1 MNQTGL
7 LPSISWNSSRWWL
20 PLSTATA
27 NQLAQQFLQPTSDA
41 LRALLESDPALRI
54 WMLLESAASNNA
66 ALLTL
71 SNLANQA
78 PAALAA
84 AFRDSDRRSDPPSDL
99 QSFHPQWC
107 ELHRDATAWDSPERW
122 LQVTGPAAPSAWQQT
137 WPRLVDATNL
147 PQTCPDFGGN
157 KLDLAR
163 LLQTIDRAA
172 ATNAHFDN
180 ALNTEKLAALKEF
193 AYGLSHEINNPL
205 ANISTRAQSLARDES
220 SPDRKR
226 MLAAIVNQAMR
237 AYEMIAD
244 AMFFANP
251 PQPKIAD
258 DSDPE
263 DVSELVRQIVDE
275 FTASSAID
283 GIAISSQIAPDCRA
297 TIDRG
302 QIADAIRSLLR
313 NACEAIHPPGQI
325 AIELVRADKI
335 LRLRVTD
342 SGPGLN
348 ERERR
353 HAFDPFFSGRE
364 AGRGLG
370 LGLCKAQRVIELAGG
385 QIAIDS
391 SPTGCVATVHI
402 PAATQ

>member
-7 LPSISWNSSRWWL
+7 LPSISWNGSRWWL

-27 NQLAQQFLQPTSDA
+27 NQLAQQFLQPNPDA
-41 LRALLESDPALRI
+41 LRALLESDPSLRI
-54 WMLLESAASNNA
+54 WMLLECAASNNA

-84 AFRDSDRRSDPPSDL
+84 AFRDSNRQSNSPSDL
-99 QSFHPQWC
+99 QSYHPQWC

-122 LQVTGPAAPSAWQQT
+122 LQVTGPVVPSAWQQT

-163 LLQTIDRAA
+163 LLQTTDRAA
-172 ATNAHFDN
+172 ATNAQLVKTLK
-180 ALNTEKLAALKEF
+180 AEKLAALKEF

-244 AMFFANP
+244 VMFFANP
-251 PQPKIAD
+251 PQPKITD
-258 DSDPE
+258 DNEPE

-283 GIAISSQIAPDCRA
+283 GIAISSQITPDCRA

-325 AIELVRADKI
+325 AVELVRADKM
-335 LRLRVTD
+335 LRLRITD

-348 ERERR
+348 KRERR

-385 QIAIDS
+385 RIAIDS

-402 PAATQ
+402 PAA